1 MNAVVSAA
9 VSAVAEAAPA
19 TGRRRHAGLFLLWLG
34 LYFTLVLAWGE
45 RNSWPDEL
53 LVCLLFLPLQVA
65 VAAALHARHGFGRDG
80 RDEPSLRELAIAYL
94 LLATG
99 IASGLLLMMVV
110 GLLAVGV
117 AWLRPRRRPVDW
129 FEWLK
134 LPVVF
139 SFALPFWLDFS
150 GSRQDW
156 FARFND
162 PALNPTYRL
171 PLELG
176 VTRLQVALRLAVLA
190 AALLLPGRR
199 FCWGLPLLVPAV
211 VAGNEIAG
219 RLAGGSA
226 PLAWAWMAG
235 AWLAVAGLGRIFDRR
250 MRSGSANGHLT
261 YWMEHRAY
269 PPWIAAM
276 AVAVQQAVPAEGP
289 SLRPLFGLALLGA
302 AALLVLLYRLRLRTP
317 AGPIHSRSSGLVM
330 AGLALLLGA
339 EFTGLDLLRYAALG
353 ATIIGLMSWHR
364 LWAKRVF
371 LAAGVAWMALLPPAL
386 MGFAAGAEPAWLVVA
401 RAFLA
406 LAALGLLAAAGPRT
420 DWSSGEEGYA
430 NEAWLPIQRFA
441 LIFLILMVVFQN
453 ASAFWPEPM
462 ENRFDLA
469 MRGATATDL
478 LAPPEPPPTAVSNPL
493 APAPGYGLFDVT
505 VSLPSRNP
513 AQLEAPELSLRR
525 RGWTVTSRD
534 VVPHPLGAAVVLG
547 LERNQQPA
555 RAVYWFENGGQAFA
569 NYLQARRIL
578 WSSWNLSDRNLRL
591 VLILSGAAETPADFF
606 TFAAGQNWFV
616 TPPH

>member
-1 MNAVVSAA
+1 MSPA
-9 VSAVAEAAPA
+9 VSAVASAAAEAAAPA
-19 TGRRRHAGLFLLWLG
+19 AGRRRCTGVFLLWLG
-34 LYFTLVLAWGE
+34 LYLTLVLAWGQ
-45 RNSWPDEL
+45 RNSWPDHL

-65 VAAALHARHGFGRDG
+65 VAASLHARHGFGRDG
-80 RDEPSLRELAIAYL
+80 RDEPSHRELAIAYL

-99 IASGLLLMMVV
+99 IASGLLLMMTV

-117 AWLRPRRRPVDW
+117 AWLRPRERPVNW

-156 FARFND
+156 FAPFDD
-162 PALNPTYRL
+162 PAVNPAWRL

-176 VTRLQVALRLAVLA
+176 VTRLQVALRFAVLA
-190 AALLLPGRR
+190 AALLLPGRS
-199 FCWGLPLLVPAV
+199 FWWALPLLAPAV
-211 VAGNEIAG
+211 VAGNEAAV
-219 RLAGGSA
+219 RLAAGSA
-226 PLAWAWMAG
+226 PAAWGLMA
-235 AWLAVAGLGRIFDRR
+235 AALLAVAAFARGLDRR
-250 MRSGSANGHLT
+250 FGAAAADGHVR

-276 AVAVQQAVPAEGP
+276 AVAVQQTAPAEGP
-289 SLRPLFGLALLGA
+289 ALRPLFGLALLGA
-302 AALLVLLYRLRLRTP
+302 AAMVVLLYRLRLRTP
-317 AGPIHSRSSGLVM
+317 AGPIHSRSSGLAM

-371 LAAGVAWMALLPPAL
+371 LAAAVAWMALMPPTL
-386 MGFAAGAEPAWLVVA
+386 MGVMPEAEPAWLVAA
-401 RAFLA
+401 RAGVALASLA
-406 LAALGLLAAAGPRT
+406 LLAMAGPRT
-420 DWSSGEEGYA
+420 DWASGEEGYA
-430 NEAWLPIQRFA
+430 NEAWMPIQRFA

-462 ENRFDLA
+462 ENRFEQA

-478 LAPPEPPPTAVSNPL
+478 LAPPERAAATDPL
-493 APAPGYGLFDVT
+493 AVTPGYGKFEVT

-513 AQLEAPELSLRR
+513 AQLEAPELALRR
-525 RGWTVTSRD
+525 RGWVIRRRE
-534 VVPHPLGAAVVLG
+534 VVPHPFGTAVALELE

-555 RAVYWFENGGQAFA
+555 RAVYWFENDGEAFA

-591 VLILSGAAETPADFF
+591 VMILSGVAETPGEFIAFARQQHW
-606 TFAAGQNWFV
+606 FAA
-616 TPPH
+616 PR

>member
-1 MNAVVSAA
+1 MNPA
-9 VSAVAEAAPA
+9 VSAVASAAAEAAVPA
-19 TGRRRHAGLFLLWLG
+19 AGHRRCTGVFLLWLG
-34 LYFTLVLAWGE
+34 LYLTLVLAWGQ

-65 VAAALHARHGFGRDG
+65 VAAALHVRHGFGRDG
-80 RDEPSLRELAIAYL
+80 RDEPSHRELAIAYL

-99 IASGLLLMMVV
+99 IASGLLLMMTV

-117 AWLRPRRRPVDW
+117 AWLRPRRGPVDW

-156 FARFND
+156 FARFDD
-162 PALNPTYRL
+162 PAVNPGWRL

-176 VTRLQVALRLAVLA
+176 VTRLQVALRFAVLA

-199 FCWGLPLLVPAV
+199 FWWALPLLAPAML
-211 VAGNEIAG
+211 AGNEAAA
-219 RLAGGSA
+219 RLAAGSA
-226 PLAWAWMAG
+226 PAAWGLMA
-235 AWLAVAGLGRIFDRR
+235 AAMLAVAVLARWLDRLFG
-250 MRSGSANGHLT
+250 SGATDGHVT

-302 AALLVLLYRLRLRTP
+302 AALVILLYRLRLRTP
-317 AGPIHSRSSGLVM
+317 VGPIHSRSSGLVV

-353 ATIIGLMSWHR
+353 ATVIGLMSWHR
-364 LWAKRVF
+364 LWAKRIF
-371 LAAGVAWMALLPPAL
+371 LAAAVAWMALLPPVL
-386 MGFAAGAEPAWLVVA
+386 LGFTAEAEPAWLVAV
-401 RAFLA
+401 RAGVA
-406 LAALGLLAAAGPRT
+406 LAALGLLAVSGPRT
-420 DWSSGEEGYA
+420 DWASGEEGYA
-430 NEAWLPIQRFA
+430 NEAWMPFQRFA
-441 LIFLILMVVFQN
+441 LIFLILVVVFQN

-462 ENRFDLA
+462 ENRFEQAL
-469 MRGATATDL
+469 RGATATDL
-478 LAPPEPPPTAVSNPL
+478 LAPPERAAATDPL
-493 APAPGYGLFDVT
+493 ALAPGYGLFDVT

-513 AQLEAPELSLRR
+513 AQLEAPELALRR
-525 RGWTVTSRD
+525 RGWTILRRE
-534 VVPHPLGAAVVLG
+534 VVPHPFGAAVALE

-555 RAVYWFENGGQAFA
+555 RAVYWFENDGEAFA

-591 VLILSGAAETPADFF
+591 VLILSGVAETPEDFF
-606 TFAAGQNWFV
+606 AFARQQHWFA
-616 TPPH
+616 TPR